1 MRWVLRIAAGLSLAL
16 VAVFLFGPREPLVVN
31 VGFDAARFES
41 GVDAYFDK
49 VEADIPNLR
58 PAARKRVVWAGGK
71 GERTPL
77 SVVYLHGFSASAEE
91 IRPVPD
97 RVAEALGA
105 NLIYTRFKG
114 HGRDG
119 DAMAEARVRDW
130 MADTAEALAAGRA
143 VGEEVLVIATSTG
156 ASIAT
161 AALVQPDMARA
172 VKGGVFVSP
181 NFGVKNAMAPL
192 LTWPLAR
199 YWLPLLAGERRSFE
213 PLNAKQAAHWTTE
226 YPSVSVLPMAAIV
239 KHAAGLDHSEVTVPA
254 LFYFSDQ
261 DGVVEAEHT
270 ARVARQWGGVVTRG
284 RPDLRAGDDPLAHV
298 IAGRIMSP
306 GNTDAAVMSMLDWV
320 ATLR

>member
-1 MRWVLRIAAGLSLAL
+1 MSGLMQHGLKA
-16 VAVFLFGPREPLVVN
+16 
-31 VGFDAARFES
+31 

-161 AALVQPDMARA
+161 AALVQAGYGKSRERGCLCVAQLRGQECHGPASDLALGA
-172 VKGGVFVSP
+172 VLV
-181 NFGVKNAMAPL
+181 A
-192 LTWPLAR
+192 
-199 YWLPLLAGERRSFE
+199 
-213 PLNAKQAAHWTTE
+213 
-226 YPSVSVLPMAAIV
+226 
-239 KHAAGLDHSEVTVPA
+239 AAG
-254 LFYFSDQ
+254 
-261 DGVVEAEHT
+261 
-270 ARVARQWGGVVTRG
+270 R
-284 RPDLRAGDDPLAHV
+284 
-298 IAGRIMSP
+298 
-306 GNTDAAVMSMLDWV
+306 
-320 ATLR
+320 